1 MVRLRLNLIYESAD
15 DVSIFINAPVA
26 QERPPAPNLVA
37 VLQID
42 GHNNVLF
49 IAVAGAIEEFALR
62 TCYKTAAPKPYAL
75 CVPAGVGL

>member
-1 MVRLRLNLIYESAD
+1 MVRLSLNLIYESAD
-15 DVSIFINAPVA
+15 DVAIFINAPVA
-26 QERPPAPNLVA
+26 QERPPAPDLLA
-37 VLQID
+37 VLQIN

-49 IAVAGAIEEFALR
+49 IAVAGTIDELALR